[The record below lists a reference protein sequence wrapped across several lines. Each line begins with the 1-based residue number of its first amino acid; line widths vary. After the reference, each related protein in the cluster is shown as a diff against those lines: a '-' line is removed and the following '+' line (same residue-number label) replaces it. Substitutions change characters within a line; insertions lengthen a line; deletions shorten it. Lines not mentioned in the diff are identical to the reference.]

1 MEATNNE
8 KKNARHCKSTEVR
21 KEKHMTQEELN
32 ERIKKHFKWLHGME
46 GGEQLVIRAGDNV
59 KNLDFSAQDL
69 RRAIFEGADLS
80 FANFQHACLY
90 GAVLDHANFE
100 FSTIPYEENLILK
113 LAENIKEIR
122 GRGKPAM
129 TQEELNEILKKHKL
143 WLEGE
148 SGGERFSHYG
158 ENLSGFDFSGVD
170 LRSADLKGSDLTGS
184 NFSCAN
190 LKDAYLTGARL
201 ENVCLINADL
211 RGANLRG
218 ANLENSGLTGADLR
232 GADLHGACFE
242 GAIFSVSKRSKNLI
256 LKIAEDIKESR
267 KKKSPSDTSAQAPSA
282 TKQTRKCV

>member
-1 MEATNNE
+1 
-8 KKNARHCKSTEVR
+8 
-21 KEKHMTQEELN
+21 MTQEELN
-32 ERIKKHFKWLHGME
+32 ERIRKHNKWTN
-46 GGEQLVIRAGDNV
+46 GEFSGERLKIGAEDDIRGLNIIGEDLKCASFRGTDLSNVCFYGCELQDVNFDN
-59 KNLDFSAQDL
+59 
-69 RRAIFEGADLS
+69 AIFNNTDFGGSYITYDED
-80 FANFQHACLY
+80 
-90 GAVLDHANFE
+90 
-100 FSTIPYEENLILK
+100 LILR

-201 ENVCLINADL
+201 ANVCLINADL

-256 LKIAEDIKESR
+256 LKIAEDIKKSR
-267 KKKSPSDTSAQAPSA
+267 REKSPSDTSAQAASGEPD
-282 TKQTRKCV
+282 

>member
-1 MEATNNE
+1 
-8 KKNARHCKSTEVR
+8 
-21 KEKHMTQEELN
+21 MTQAELN
-32 ERIKKHFKWLHGME
+32 ERIKKHQLWLQDEE
-46 GGEQLVIRAGDNV
+46 GGERLVIGAEDDVRGLKFIVD
-59 KNLDFSAQDL
+59 DL
-69 RRAIFEGADLS
+69 RCASFRGANLS
-80 FANFQHACLY
+80 NVWFNGCYLQNASFD
-90 GAVLDHANFE
+90 GAVFDHTDFDRA
-100 FSTIPYEENLILK
+100 TIIYNEDLILK

-122 GRGKPAM
+122 GRGKPAI

-201 ENVCLINADL
+201 ANVCLINADL

-256 LKIAEDIKESR
+256 LKIAEDIKKSR
-267 KKKSPSDTSAQAPSA
+267 REKSPSDTSAQAPSA
-282 TKQTRKCV
+282 KAD